1 MTVGD
6 LAIKVSL
13 RVAAETFTLS
23 KEMFFVEEL
32 FVLVFVGGWSCNGR

>member
-6 LAIKVSL
+6 FVVKASF
-13 RVAAETFTLS
+13 RVAAETFPLS

-32 FVLVFVGGWSCNGR
+32 FVLVFVGGWLCTGR